1 MNKSF
6 IPAEQI
12 LRPMTTKAW
21 EALRRQTSPPPG
33 FLQPLQKF
41 VPHPSK
47 MCKQYTRLAR
57 HTKFKSQSQGKYP
70 PRQTL
75 AAAELK
81 QLGQNHKL
89 CSLLSLAVHQLNTS
103 AQSCHAF
110 CTLVLCRRSSCLT
123 YHDLCIWQMLHILRR
138 YHYHLGRIQLS
149 MRVNDAP

>member
-6 IPAEQI
+6 IPAEQN

-47 MCKQYTRLAR
+47 MCKPYTRLAR

-81 QLGQNHKL
+81 RLGQNHKL
-89 CSLLSLAVHQLNTS
+89 CSLLSLAVHQHNTS

-110 CTLVLCRRSSCLT
+110 CTVVLCRRSHVSPTMTCASGKCCT
-123 YHDLCIWQMLHILRR
+123 SFAGTITISAGYR
-138 YHYHLGRIQLS
+138 LS